1 MAVLDDQGPHAG
13 REPAGSPP
21 AGGNGPSAR
30 RAETVTALTRLAG
43 GVAHDLNNLLTIV
56 NGYSDILLQDLAPG
70 DPSRPHAAE
79 IFQAGER
86 AAELTRQLLAFSGRQ
101 VLTPRVLDLNRVVA
115 DAEAR
120 LRSLLPV
127 GVHLGTDLAPGLWP
141 VRADAGQVVQ
151 ALTNLVTTARDALP
165 AGGTLTIATRNVGPG
180 EFVRLSVADTGPGLA
195 PDLLPHAF
203 EPYFLPGVGLALAT
217 VAGFAR
223 QCGGHAEASSEPGHG
238 TKFAFDLPRDLP
250 PPAGVV

>member
-1 MAVLDDQGPHAG
+1 MAVLDDEGPHAG

-21 AGGNGPSAR
+21 ADDNEETAR
-30 RAETVTALTRLAG
+30 RAATVAALTRLAG

-86 AAELTRQLLAFSGRQ
+86 AADLTRQLLAFSGRQ
-101 VLTPRVLDLNRVVA
+101 VLAPRVLDLNRVVA

-120 LRSLLPV
+120 LRSLLPA
-127 GVHLGTDLAPGLWP
+127 GVSLGTDLAPGLWP
-141 VRADAGQVVQ
+141 VRADAGQVEQ
-151 ALTNLVTTARDALP
+151 AVTNLVTTARDALP
-165 AGGTLTIATRNVGPG
+165 AGGTLTIATRNVEPG
-180 EFVRLSVADTGPGLA
+180 EFVRLSVSDTGPGLA
-195 PDLLPHAF
+195 ADLLAHAF
-203 EPYFLPGVGLALAT
+203 EPYVLPGVGLTLAT

-223 QCGGHAEASSEPGHG
+223 QCGGRAEAASAPGGG
-238 TKFAFDLPRDLP
+238 TTFAVHFPRDLG
-250 PPAGVV
+250 PA